1 VLTVVKVIAGVV
13 TAFAVIGI
21 AIGRNGRDTV
31 LLVTTAL
38 VYGISTGG
46 DVAECSQVVEIFFE
60 RHNISKDSKSAPGRA
75 PVFCDPRS
83 KGYVFETPPT
93 VIIYGVAKKT
103 SQEQYLAALNA
114 IRLNMGIKQLRVKF
128 YEQEN
133 WIEWGSKETGVS
145 GGDRGAERLIRK
157 ETLASIG
164 VTPVA

>member
-1 VLTVVKVIAGVV
+1 MLLNARKLSRYFLSDTTFQRTQNLHQDERRFFV
-13 TAFAVIGI
+13 T
-21 AIGRNGRDTV
+21 
-31 LLVTTAL
+31 
-38 VYGISTGG
+38 
-46 DVAECSQVVEIFFE
+46 
-60 RHNISKDSKSAPGRA
+60 
-75 PVFCDPRS
+75 PRS

-133 WIEWGSKETGVS
+133 WIEWGSKETGAS

-157 ETLASIG
+157 ETLASVG